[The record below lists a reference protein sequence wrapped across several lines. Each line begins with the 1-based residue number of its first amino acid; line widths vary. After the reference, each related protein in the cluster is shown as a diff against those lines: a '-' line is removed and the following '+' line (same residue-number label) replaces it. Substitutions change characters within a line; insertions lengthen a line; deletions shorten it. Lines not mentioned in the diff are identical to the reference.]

1 MYTHILR
8 LQASFA
14 HDIRKILKYEIIF
27 FARVQVRSISA
38 AWIHPSLEG
47 WMHAAEM
54 KFLRAVKIRNKED
67 GSRNKNTSKTLTGI
81 NVIISYRK
89 HAGPEITGGNKLY
102 R

>member
-14 HDIRKILKYEIIF
+14 HDIRKISNYEITF
-27 FARVQVRSISA
+27 FARVQVRSMA
-38 AWIHPSLEG
+38 EKNHKEG
-47 WMHAAEM
+47 WIRAADM

-89 HAGPEITGGNKLY
+89 HAGPEITGGNKVY
-102 R
+102 K